1 MMHYA
6 VTRQTAAEIVYDRA
20 NAEKPY
26 MGLTT
31 WKNAPDG
38 RIRKSDVTVA
48 KNYLSEK
55 EVRSLELLSTAFVDI
70 AELRAERQQLMSM
83 KDWKEQLVKFLSIND
98 HDILPD
104 AGRISHEKAEEKAL
118 GEYEKYRVI
127 QDQIFLS
134 DFDKLLD
141 ELK

>member
-6 VTRQTAAEIVYDRA
+6 VTHQTAAEIVYDRA

-38 RIRKSDVTVA
+38 RIRKSDVTIA

-83 KDWKEQLVKFLSIND
+83 KDWKEQLAKFLSMND

-104 AGRISHEKAEEKAL
+104 AGRISHELAEAKAV

-127 QDQIFLS
+127 QDQTFLS
-134 DFDKLLD
+134 DFDRLLD
-141 ELK
+141 EVK